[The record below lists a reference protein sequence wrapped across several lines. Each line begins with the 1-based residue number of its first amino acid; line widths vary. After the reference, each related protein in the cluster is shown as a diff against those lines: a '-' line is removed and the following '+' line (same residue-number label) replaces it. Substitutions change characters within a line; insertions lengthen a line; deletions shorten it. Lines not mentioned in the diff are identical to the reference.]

1 MTWKMRELLSILAVL
16 MLVIFPMRI
25 NASNDTTGTIK
36 GQVNYCAQGGYVGMQ
51 VFIPGRQFSAFLGQD
66 GNFIFAGVPAG
77 AFNLNY
83 LINGRLVHETNNVV
97 VTAGEVTDLGKIV
110 FCDSGTAGQ
119 EQPASPT
126 PEAILLSKCKDSPQ
140 LPECQDADKDGVIAI
155 KDCNDHDAAI
165 YPGADELCDAVDN
178 NCDGRIDEVLKVTV
192 PNGIGLCKNSVVIVD
207 SCSKGF
213 ADCDKDPANGCE
225 TDIYN
230 DNNNCGAC
238 GNECSALEI
247 CKLGIC

>member
-1 MTWKMRELLSILAVL
+1 MTWKMRELLAIFAVL
-16 MLVIFPMRI
+16 MLVIVPMRA
-25 NASNDTTGTIK
+25 NANSDTTGAIK

-51 VFIPGRQFSAFLGQD
+51 VFIPGRQFSAYLGQD
-66 GNFIFAGVPAG
+66 GDFLFEGVPAG

-97 VTAGEVTDLGKIV
+97 VTAGEITDLGKIA
-110 FCDSGTAGQ
+110 FCDSDTAQQGQ
-119 EQPASPT
+119 PVSPT
-126 PEAILLSKCKDSPQ
+126 PAATLLSKCKDSPH
-140 LPECQDADKDGVIAI
+140 LPECQDADKDGVIAA
-155 KDCNDHDAAI
+155 KDCNDSDAAI
-165 YPGADELCDAVDN
+165 YPGAEELCDATDN
-178 NCDGRIDEVLKVTV
+178 NCDGRIDEVLKVTI
-192 PNGIGLCKNSVVIVD
+192 PNGTGLCKNSVVTVD

-213 ADCDKDPANGCE
+213 ADCDKAAGNGCE

>member
-1 MTWKMRELLSILAVL
+1 MTWKLRELLIILAVL
-16 MLVIFPMRI
+16 MPVNFPVHV
-25 NASNDTTGTIK
+25 NASNDTIGTIK

-51 VFIPGRQFSAFLGQD
+51 VFIPGRQFSAYLGQD
-66 GNFIFAGVPAG
+66 GHFIFEGVPAG

-97 VTAGEVTDLGKIV
+97 VTAGEVTDLGKMA
-110 FCDSGTAGQ
+110 FCDSGAARQ

-126 PEAILLSKCKDSPQ
+126 PEALLLSKCEDSPQ

-155 KDCNDHDAAI
+155 KDCNDSDAAI
-165 YPGADELCDAVDN
+165 YPGADELCDAIDN
-178 NCDGRIDEVLKVTV
+178 NCDGRVDEVLKVTI
-192 PNGIGLCKNSVVIVD
+192 PNGIGLCKNSVVTVD

>member
-1 MTWKMRELLSILAVL
+1 MTWKMRELLTILAVL
-16 MLVIFPMRI
+16 MSVIFSMHV

-51 VFIPGRQFSAFLGQD
+51 VFIPGRQFSAYLGQD
-66 GNFIFAGVPAG
+66 GNFIFDGVPAG

-97 VTAGEVTDLGKIV
+97 VTAGEVTDLGKMA
-110 FCDSGTAGQ
+110 FCDSDAAQ
-119 EQPASPT
+119 QVQPALPT
-126 PEAILLSKCKDSPQ
+126 PEALLLSKCVDSPQ

-155 KDCNDHDAAI
+155 KDCNDSDAAI

-178 NCDGRIDEVLKVTV
+178 NCDGRIDEVMKVTIS
-192 PNGIGLCKNSVVIVD
+192 NGVGLCKNSVVTVD

-213 ADCDKDPANGCE
+213 ADCDKDPTNGCE

>member
-1 MTWKMRELLSILAVL
+1 MTWKMRELLTILAIL
-16 MLVIFPMRI
+16 MLVIFSMHV
-25 NASNDTTGTIK
+25 NAGNDKTGTIK

-51 VFIPGRQFSAFLGQD
+51 VFIPGRQFSAYLGQD
-66 GNFIFAGVPAG
+66 GNFIFEGVPAG
-77 AFNLNY
+77 AFDLNY
-83 LINGRLVHETNNVV
+83 LINGRLVHVLNNVV
-97 VTAGEVTDLGKIV
+97 VTAGEVTDLGIIA
-110 FCDSGTAGQ
+110 FCDSDAAQ
-119 EQPASPT
+119 QVQPASST
-126 PEAILLSKCKDSPQ
+126 PEALLLSKCVDAPQ

-155 KDCNDHDAAI
+155 KDCNDNDAAI

-178 NCDGRIDEVLKVTV
+178 NCDGRIDEVLKVTI
-192 PNGIGLCKNSVVIVD
+192 PNGIGLCKNSVVTVD